1 MGDIATILDFVCLSR
16 SRSPILRRRRSEHDR
31 GGGGGRGRGRGG
43 GRGRERENVRE
54 RTHGSQDPPMRRN
67 SDRPVDRNTHNE
79 RYYIYCFS
87 MLPYNPFRLHSVLVS
102 AKSIEK
108 YV

>member
-1 MGDIATILDFVCLSR
+1 MGDSATILDFVYLSR

-31 GGGGGRGRGRGG
+31 GGGGRGRGR

-54 RTHGSQDPPMRRN
+54 RTTGSQDPPMRRN
-67 SDRPVDRNTHNE
+67 SDRPVDRHTHNE

-87 MLPYNPFRLHSVLVS
+87 MLPFIYNPFRLHSVLVS